1 MGLLVLIT
9 SMIIFAL
16 NGISYADEISDPT
29 IPPPD
34 TDPSGTVRS
43 WTGTPIENATV
54 KALQGGVEVAENTT
68 NALGAYNLILP
79 PGEYELMA
87 SASGHT
93 QSSVT
98 VDVTEPIQVDF
109 ELAELNSFY
118 GIITDP
124 RGVPLEGVIVEVR
137 ESNGITVADGYTG
150 PDGRYLVNYGRY
162 FLDHPG
168 ATSAQLTLMAFRG
181 DLFTGQETRI
191 VVPGES
197 HRVDL
202 ELEHLTSIAGTVRG
216 AGTSPGSV
224 PVTLIL
230 DGGALNGYTDA
241 YGNFHFE
248 LAGDDALLV
257 RGIRVEAYGYEP
269 YIQDLSVGVG
279 DSIIL
284 NIILTERSSLTV
296 NVTNSSG
303 YPVEHA
309 LVSVPGRIGYTGEDG
324 LVKFAVE
331 DGEITVTVSHPLY
344 APESRTIQVDEG
356 ENTLSIELVR
366 MGLPVEVWGRVL
378 DAATLEPLEGVEVVV
393 SGPSVYLN
401 TYTDVDGNYLFTA
414 SSPGLISGI
423 QVKLTARRWMYRL
436 HQETLR
442 IPESGFER
450 LIHLEHETV
459 LSGTVRN
466 PDGGVVYA
474 AVNLSYPHNGEIIQL
489 TSHVDED
496 GYYLFYG
503 VESSDTGNYDLHA
516 EHPLYRPYHA
526 LITLNSSEENTHD
539 IVMGYYD
546 GSVTFTVLNWT
557 GDPVQGVGVQLRGP
571 GYLYGLSGS
580 DGTVPF
586 THLPDGQWVYSI
598 DHYGYVPVT
607 GNITLSGGSQESV
620 TVRLI
625 RKGLPVT
632 LQGHVYD
639 TGGHP
644 LRGVRL
650 VFWPDPNPGYTSIS
664 GTTDS
669 SGFYTFS
676 TQSYPQLVSGLAGT
690 LETYLSHYRDAVIP
704 MLIGEGTIT
713 LDIYLERWQSN
724 ITVNVT
730 DIYGNPVSG
739 AYLYLWGPDRYNG
752 VTGPDGLAVFESSP
766 PSEEWDIAVYHD
778 NYYAWDGYW
787 YTLEEN
793 QNLTVNAILVP
804 RTIPCRIG
812 GTVVDDVGV
821 PIYNVNVDLYYI
833 NALKPERWGNTPNTK
848 TDARG
853 RFSCSLYDTT
863 ANIMRLVFSKDGYR
877 NLTVDIMPWE
887 LPVNRTFTLQLDV
900 VETGRVQGY
909 VRNFMGGPLS
919 GVTVT
924 ASRVGYPSI
933 SNITDSSGF
942 YSFDLPAGNY
952 LFTASSPSHITVSK
966 ATTVAPNLI
975 IPVDFELHLRNSVYG
990 RVLHENFNS
999 APSPVDGALVELVR
1013 DGASVASTLTDSEG
1027 RYEIAAPISGSYNLT
1042 VALHPYESISETV
1055 NLQETS
1061 ALLRE
1066 IVLRPGPYSGF
1077 HGTVTDAVTGLP
1089 LGGVTVTLRRYIGE
1103 FVDLEI
1109 EVITG
1114 SDGSY
1119 SFQSLYPWRDYTLD
1133 FEKPGYVPVRD
1144 LWFFPDTGED
1154 VEHNQPLQPLI
1165 STLVEGQ
1172 ILCWAGPLQGE
1183 VVLDGAISMIT
1194 GPDGRFEFT
1203 DLIPGYHV
1211 LTAYVGGWAES
1222 VYFLLGNGEHLHQD
1236 VVFRTFVIDRYPS
1249 PGEVLREL
1257 QSVGVRLFGGREG
1270 AVATLNLY
1278 PGTAATGTPLPG
1290 VLSWTGDW
1298 LIFTPSSMP
1307 PRGPCTARV
1316 EVPGEVTATWTF
1328 QYLPPTSN
1336 PPVITSFSPQDG
1348 SFLRKPSTVPVT
1360 VAVRNDPGNG
1370 LSLADSGILLD
1381 NVPVEAQITGDN
1393 LTGIW
1398 TMSATLSG
1406 LSAGWH
1412 TLTAIAI
1419 DPQGLGASLNWRIF
1433 VSHSSGPIISNLRV
1447 TPAFS
1452 PGRGSMHITADLSEP
1467 VRSVS
1472 LLFEIPSNSVELGG
1486 FEDRI
1491 DGYWS
1496 GWLRDW
1502 QRSFIPPDG
1511 EIHFTIMAV
1520 GMDGAFSNTLGG
1532 STIIDTTGP
1541 EIILTDPDVLKSRN
1555 TTINGLLND
1564 LTGIFSFNATSK
1576 TCTVTPGF
1584 TATTFKVEISAPS
1597 DGYHEIVMNATDI
1610 LGNFRRV
1617 VYRVLIDTSN
1627 PLVQFTAP
1635 GENSTVRP
1643 GTLLSFRVSDGPS
1656 GLWRGYLMYSSTRRP
1671 DPVPQDIRVLLDGN
1685 DITGRLEY
1693 GRRTYSDPVSSSTY
1707 GYCYTASL
1715 ESIEVTYNPRLYG
1728 FLNDGQH
1735 TLQVTV
1741 KDRAGNEETSELHF
1755 SSFTGNPEI
1764 IEKSIDMISEENE
1777 TLILIFDVQ
1786 ENSDGGFDKFML
1798 NVDGSTVA
1806 AQPLITPGLLPYMCN
1821 VRYEVTGNF
1830 AEGPHTVSLTVTDG
1844 RGFSGTLDT
1853 GFYHLERTP
1862 VSLQNFNARYMYIP
1876 DISVYS
1882 GNHTHDLK
1890 TNSSYYFKHG
1900 SSALHGYCSMDG
1912 PSRDLLR
1919 RYSERSSNM
1928 ILPMG
1933 GQLAFTIAE
1942 TPYMNAAD
1950 AEFLSLWMTD
1960 IEVINNVYWGW
1971 GGGILVYFD
1980 DGRGYNLLVNNT
1992 TGIPG
1997 FDLLSTL
2004 NPPAI
2009 LYVRHEAP
2017 WVNWAG
2023 VVDNSVA
2030 SRRGADGRIWKN
2042 YILKI
2047 PEGLN
2052 TANLRLIFV
2061 WETVNW
2067 FQDRVGMTVSVSS
2080 KIDHVEFVK
2089 SIVDRVYPDFGEE
2102 DVKLKPTIWA
2112 QFKVPLD
2119 TARFS
2124 SEVFH
2129 LRNSAGGIING
2140 TASYDQTLQRAYFT
2154 PFSEL
2159 GGLKTFTGYVSQ
2171 DIRTIYGVVLPKI
2184 GPYTWKFTTA
2194 RGHPSLWQ
2202 TIMYNGEEYCIYLVW
2217 GPDYAGGKPGYL
2229 YSGNELVS
2237 TYGTLLEIQVLKR
2250 VGSNYYEIGD
2260 MDLKRMIF
2268 QAAQRKAFY
2277 TTFNVTSPELIS
2289 QSTRDW
2295 IEDRAGSWSAWA
2307 LWGLAW
2313 LVSDPAPIPDDDE
2326 VIKDMI
2332 ALILGD
2338 GSTPATLT
2346 GVEQALSWFSTGLT
2360 GASKINDAVE
2370 KLREM
2375 KAKKAGNKFEESV
2388 VGDVL
2393 EIAEFVKGELDF
2405 QRELWEYVFKCMWQL
2420 RVAENYRPQ
2429 LTAILPYT
2437 SGGTQEAISE
2447 FLSASINTVKRD
2459 VAIKVAE
2466 HIGKTTVSLIKDA
2479 IIETVSKNPYGKIV
2493 VTTLK
2498 VFFKIAS
2505 FTRWDDVHASSN
2517 VAVAYSD
2524 AEYSFHNAREALV
2537 STFKLVSQDRIT
2549 VNDVTYPPVAGRLW
2563 YGAGGYFYDTMLKI
2577 ARIMRNWPTSDR
2589 SSWDAVIPVYERYA
2603 SEYLKRSGSFIPE
2616 VLSSNTDIMSLLTLI
2631 KGGTQGKP
2639 SRIYLAAYSPV
2650 ALLVTA
2656 PDGRRIGYDPTR
2668 PEGQRIVNDFGAGA
2682 FYNSPY
2688 SEPQVMVI
2696 PAGIGELRIQAFGV
2710 DTDSYRITVEVLDED
2725 GNPISGSEWTGNI
2738 TPGVYK
2744 FFSILIDQYG
2754 STFKYDS
2761 RAPVIRVTGVSG
2773 GGRYTGTVKPL
2784 ISVAD
2789 DNLEGWF
2796 ATLNGKL
2803 YSGGPV
2809 SSPGV
2814 YTLVVR
2820 ATDGVNVVYSTVIFM
2835 IQGVSP
2841 VKPPGEGEQGGA
2853 RETAAVTEAYT
2864 VSGAVSEV
2872 PSRAVVPPAEMV
2884 NVTPTGVMGG
2894 YDYTW
2899 LAVSLLVSVLIIG
2912 VYGALRRRNT

>member
-1 MGLLVLIT
+1 MRGVTVDAYCYHPWSSDLTLQP
-9 SMIIFAL
+9 
-16 NGISYADEISDPT
+16 GDEIS
-29 IPPPD
+29 
-34 TDPSGTVRS
+34 
-43 WTGTPIENATV
+43 
-54 KALQGGVEVAENTT
+54 
-68 NALGAYNLILP
+68 
-79 PGEYELMA
+79 
-87 SASGHT
+87 
-93 QSSVT
+93 
-98 VDVTEPIQVDF
+98 
-109 ELAELNSFY
+109 
-118 GIITDP
+118 
-124 RGVPLEGVIVEVR
+124 
-137 ESNGITVADGYTG
+137 
-150 PDGRYLVNYGRY
+150 
-162 FLDHPG
+162 
-168 ATSAQLTLMAFRG
+168 
-181 DLFTGQETRI
+181 
-191 VVPGES
+191 
-197 HRVDL
+197 
-202 ELEHLTSIAGTVRG
+202 
-216 AGTSPGSV
+216 
-224 PVTLIL
+224 
-230 DGGALNGYTDA
+230 
-241 YGNFHFE
+241 
-248 LAGDDALLV
+248 
-257 RGIRVEAYGYEP
+257 
-269 YIQDLSVGVG
+269 
-279 DSIIL
+279 L
-284 NIILTERSSLTV
+284 NIVLDERALLTV

-303 YPVEHA
+303 EPVEDA
-309 LVSVPGRIGYTGEDG
+309 VISFAGMEGYTGEDG
-324 LVKFAVE
+324 SVKLAVE
-331 DGEITVTVSHPLY
+331 TGELNLQVSHPLY
-344 APESRTIQVDEG
+344 APETRTIQVVDG
-356 ENTLSIELVR
+356 ENTLSIELIR
-366 MGLPVEVWGRVL
+366 LGLPVEVRGTVVDRG
-378 DAATLEPLEGVEVVV
+378 TPIEGAEVVLE
-393 SGPSVYLN
+393 SGSFRLSRYTSSSGEYAFSTDDHPLLTSGVPVTLSV
-401 TYTDVDGNYLFTA
+401 
-414 SSPGLISGI
+414 
-423 QVKLTARRWMYRL
+423 QMWMYKPYA
-436 HQETLR
+436 ETFTV
-442 IPESGFER
+442 PEAGDYRE
-450 LIHLEHETV
+450 IELEHETTLGGYV
-459 LSGTVRN
+459 SD
-466 PDGGVVYA
+466 PDDNLVYA
-474 AVNLSYPHNGEIIQL
+474 DVTLSYTQNGEPVEL
-489 TSHVDED
+489 TAGLDE
-496 GYYLFYG
+496 GGHYLFYG
-503 VESSDTGNYDLHA
+503 VGPSDTGTYDIRA
-516 EHPLYRPYHA
+516 YHPLYRPYHA
-526 LITLNSSEENTHD
+526 VIALNMSSENVHN

-546 GSVTFTVLNWT
+546 GSASFKVVNWD
-557 GDPVQGVGVQLRGP
+557 GEPLSGVGIQLDGP
-571 GYLYGLSGS
+571 AYLYRVTGA
-580 DGTVPF
+580 DGVALF
-586 THLPDGQWVYSI
+586 NHIPDGLWTYTMGP
-598 DHYGYVPVT
+598 YGYVPVT
-607 GNITLSGGSQESV
+607 GNFTITDGSSESL

-639 TGGHP
+639 STGAP

-650 VFWPDPNPGYTSIS
+650 YFWPDTHPGYTSIWGDTNS
-664 GTTDS
+664 E
-669 SGFYTFS
+669 GFYIFT
-676 TQSYPQLVSGLAGT
+676 TQNFPELVSGLSGH
-690 LETYLSHYRDAVIP
+690 LKTYLSHYRDA
-704 MLIGEGTIT
+704 
-713 LDIYLERWQSN
+713 DIYLLMGEGVTTQDIRLDLWPSN

-730 DIYGNPVSG
+730 DINGNPVAG
-739 AYLYLWGPDRYNG
+739 ENVYLSGPDSFSG
-752 VTGPDGLAVFESSP
+752 TTGADGLAVFEHCP
-766 PSEEWDIAVYHD
+766 ASEYWDISLYPY
-778 NYYAWDGYW
+778 NYYSWDGYW
-787 YTLEEN
+787 YTLTEDR
-793 QNLTVNAILVP
+793 NLTVNVTLVP
-804 RTIPCRIG
+804 RTVPCEIK

-821 PIYNVNVDLYYI
+821 PVFNVKVDLLYI
-833 NALKPERWGNTPNTK
+833 NADQPVVWSSVRTNASGKFACN
-848 TDARG
+848 
-853 RFSCSLYDTT
+853 LYATT
-863 ANIMRLVFSKDGYR
+863 ANLMRLIFSKDGYR

-887 LPVNRTFTLQLDV
+887 LPVNRIFTLQLDV
-900 VETGRVQGY
+900 EETGRVQGY
-909 VRNFMGGPLS
+909 IRNFLGEPLS
-919 GVTVT
+919 GITVT

-952 LFTASSPSHITVSK
+952 IFTTSSPSHITVSK
-966 ATTVAPNLI
+966 ATTVAPNII
-975 IPVDFELHLRNSVYG
+975 IPVDFELHLKNSVYG
-990 RVLHENFNS
+990 RVLHANLDRD
-999 APSPVDGALVELVR
+999 PSPLEGAIVELLM
-1013 DGASVASTLTDSEG
+1013 DGTSVASTITDSEG

-1042 VALHPYESISETV
+1042 AGLHPYEPSSEEV
-1055 NLQETS
+1055 NLQENS
-1061 ALLRE
+1061 ALFRE
-1066 IVLRPGPYSGF
+1066 IILYPGPYSGI
-1077 HGTVTDAVTGLP
+1077 HGTVTDAITGLP

-1103 FVDLEI
+1103 FADLEI

-1119 SFQSLYPWRDYTLD
+1119 SFQSLYPWRTYTLD
-1133 FEKPGYVPVRD
+1133 FEKPSYVPVKD
-1144 LWFFPDTGED
+1144 LWFFPGPGED
-1154 VEHNQPLQPLI
+1154 IEHNQVLQPLL
-1165 STLVEGQ
+1165 STMVEGQ

-1183 VVLDGAISMIT
+1183 VFLDGAISMIT

-1203 DLIPGYHV
+1203 DIIPGYHV
-1211 LTAYVGGWAES
+1211 LTAYVSGWAES

-1236 VVFRTFVIDRYPS
+1236 VVFRTFVMDRYPS

-1270 AVATLNLY
+1270 AAATLNLY
-1278 PGTAATGTPLPG
+1278 PGTAATGTPIPG
-1290 VLSWTGDW
+1290 ILSWTGDW

-1328 QYLPPTSN
+1328 QYLPPTNN

-1348 SFLRKPSTVPVT
+1348 SFFRKPSAVPVT
-1360 VAVRNDPGNG
+1360 VTVRNDPGNG
-1370 LSLADSGILLD
+1370 LSFADSGILLD
-1381 NVPVEAQITGDN
+1381 NLPVETQITGDD

-1398 TMSATLSG
+1398 TMTATLSG
-1406 LSAGWH
+1406 ISAGWH
-1412 TLTAIAI
+1412 KLTAIAI
-1419 DPQGLGASLNWRIF
+1419 DPQGLGVSADWRIF

-1447 TPAFS
+1447 TPAFT
-1452 PGRGSMHITADLSEP
+1452 PGRGSMHVTADVSEP
-1467 VRSVS
+1467 VNSVS
-1472 LLFEIPSNSVELGG
+1472 LVFEIPSNSVELGG

-1496 GWLRDW
+1496 GWLRDG
-1502 QRSFIPPDG
+1502 QRTFMAPDG

-1532 STIIDTTGP
+1532 STIVDTTGP

-1555 TTINGLLND
+1555 TTIKGLLND
-1564 LTGIFSFNATSK
+1564 LVGIFSFNATSK

-1584 TATTFKVEISAPS
+1584 TATTFTVEISAPA

-1635 GENSTVRP
+1635 GENSTARP
-1643 GTLLSFRVSDGPS
+1643 GALLSFRVSDGPS
-1656 GLWRGYLMYSSTRRP
+1656 GLWRGYLMYCSNRRP
-1671 DPVPQDIRVLLDGN
+1671 DPVPQDLRVFLDGT
-1685 DITGRLEY
+1685 DITDRLQY
-1693 GRRTYSDPVSSSTY
+1693 GRRTYSDTVTSSLY
-1707 GYCYTASL
+1707 GYTYTASL

-1735 TLQVTV
+1735 TLRVTV
-1741 KDRAGNEETSELHF
+1741 KDRAGNEETYELHF
-1755 SSFTGNPEI
+1755 SSFTGNPDI
-1764 IEKSIDMISEENE
+1764 IEKSIDMVSEENE
-1777 TLILIFDVQ
+1777 TLIMVFDVQ
-1786 ENSDGGFDKFML
+1786 ENSDGGFDKFIL
-1798 NVDGSTVA
+1798 KVDGSTVA
-1806 AQPLITPGLLPYMCN
+1806 AQPLITLGLLPYMCN
-1821 VRYEVTGNF
+1821 VRYEVPGNF

-1862 VSLQNFNARYMYIP
+1862 VSLQNFNERYMYIP
-1876 DISVYS
+1876 DIGVYS
-1882 GNHTHDLK
+1882 GNHTHYLK
-1890 TNSSYYFKHG
+1890 TNSSYYFKPG
-1900 SSALHGYCSMDG
+1900 SSALHGYCAMDG
-1912 PSRDLLR
+1912 PSSALLR
-1919 RYSERSSNM
+1919 IYSERSSNM

-1933 GQLAFTIAE
+1933 GQLAFTVAE

-1960 IEVINNVYWGW
+1960 IEVINNVRWGW
-1971 GGGILVYFD
+1971 GGGVLVYFD

-1992 TGIPG
+1992 RGVLG

-2004 NPPAI
+2004 NPTAI

-2042 YILKI
+2042 YIVKI

-2067 FQDRVGMTVSVSS
+2067 FQDSAGMTVSVSS
-2080 KIDHVEFVK
+2080 KIDNVEFVK
-2089 SIVDRVYPDFGEE
+2089 SIVDYVYPDFGEE

-2159 GGLKTFTGYVSQ
+2159 GGLKTFTGYISQ
-2171 DIRTIYGVVLPKI
+2171 DIRTIYGVVLPKM

-2194 RGHPSLWQ
+2194 RGYPALWQ
-2202 TIMYNGEEYCIYLVW
+2202 TIRYNGEDYCIYLVW
-2217 GPDYAGGKPGYL
+2217 GPDYAGGKPGYI
-2229 YSGNELVS
+2229 YSGNEFVS
-2237 TYGTLLEIQVLKR
+2237 TYGTLLEIQVLKK

-2277 TTFNVTSPELIS
+2277 TTFNVTSPELIP

-2295 IEDRAGSWSAWA
+2295 IEDRAGSWSGWV
-2307 LWGLAW
+2307 LWGVSW

-2360 GASKINDAVE
+2360 GASKINDVVE

-2429 LTAILPYT
+2429 LTAMLPYT
-2437 SGGTQEAISE
+2437 SGGTHEAISE
-2447 FLSASINTVKRD
+2447 FLSASIDTVKRD
-2459 VAIKVAE
+2459 IARKVAE

-2479 IIETVSKNPYGKIV
+2479 ILEVVSKNPYGKIV

-2517 VAVAYSD
+2517 IAVAYSD
-2524 AEYSFHNAREALV
+2524 AEYNFYNAREALI
-2537 STFKLVSQDRIT
+2537 STFKLVSPDRIT
-2549 VNDVTYPPVAGRLW
+2549 VDDVTYPPVAGRLW

-2577 ARIMRNWPTSDR
+2577 ARIVRNWPTSDK
-2589 SSWDAVIPVYERYA
+2589 SSWDAVIPVYERYS
-2603 SEYLKRSGSFIPE
+2603 SEYLRRSGSFIPE
-2616 VLSSNTDIMSLLTLI
+2616 MLSSNTDIMRLLPLI
-2631 KGGTQGKP
+2631 KGGTEGKP

-2668 PEGQRIVNDFGAGA
+2668 PEGQRIVNDFGASA

-2754 STFKYDS
+2754 STYKYDG

-2784 ISVAD
+2784 ISVDD

-2803 YSGGPV
+2803 YTGGPV

-2841 VKPPGEGEQGGA
+2841 VKPPEEGEHGGL
-2853 RETAAVTEAYT
+2853 RETAALTEAYA

-2872 PSRAVVPPAEMV
+2872 PSRAVAPPAEMV
-2884 NVTPTGVMGG
+2884 NVTPTGMRGG